1 MLLLMY
7 RSFTASAKE
16 KQSKDLTHKR
26 LSGCGVILHQ
36 EVCRLSSQDK
46 TDNRENTYHTG
57 MLGGYCQTLCR
68 RDVVLTMS
76 HPPVPRCTSRCRQQT
91 LLCDSI
97 HNRTVRIVVP
107 HSEGPP
113 QRGDSMGATEN
124 IMLKYNGIFGLI
136 L

>member
-7 RSFTASAKE
+7 RSFTASAKA

-57 MLGGYCQTLCR
+57 RLGGYCQTLCR
-68 RDVVLTMS
+68 RDIVLTMS

-113 QRGDSMGATEN
+113 QRGDSTGATEN

>member
-7 RSFTASAKE
+7 RSFTALAQA

-46 TDNRENTYHTG
+46 TGNIENTYHTG
-57 MLGGYCQTLCR
+57 RLGGYCQTLCR

-76 HPPVPRCTSRCRQQT
+76 HPPVPRCTSRCPQQT
-91 LLCDSI
+91 LLCNSI